1 VPPPEAIEETVTPGG
16 AVLLRAGARSGE
28 HAESLAA
35 ALRPKWVPR
44 VVKLA
49 SRTVREATDQWKTGA
64 ATVRVGAIDVRPTWV
79 RAARGEPNGGIEV
92 VLDTTSSFGIGSHPT
107 TQMLLSMLQRAGL
120 EGADVLDL
128 GCGTGVLAIA
138 AAKLGARQV
147 VALDVDVEAVATA
160 AANVVRNGVD
170 DVVSVSAT
178 PLERVAATFDII
190 AANLSAGVL
199 STLATLMLTRA
210 RPGGALLL
218 SGLLADQE
226 QAVLEA
232 FAGCRVIDRTEGD
245 GWVAVTLRCP

>member
-1 VPPPEAIEETVTPGG
+1 
-16 AVLLRAGARSGE
+16 
-28 HAESLAA
+28 
-35 ALRPKWVPR
+35 
-44 VVKLA
+44 
-49 SRTVREATDQWKTGA
+49 
-64 ATVRVGAIDVRPTWV
+64 
-79 RAARGEPNGGIEV
+79 
-92 VLDTTSSFGIGSHPT
+92 
-107 TQMLLSMLQRAGL
+107 M
-120 EGADVLDL
+120 
-128 GCGTGVLAIA
+128 LAIA

-178 PLERVAATFDII
+178 PLERVAETFDII

-232 FAGCRVIDRTEGD
+232 FAGCQVIDRAEGD